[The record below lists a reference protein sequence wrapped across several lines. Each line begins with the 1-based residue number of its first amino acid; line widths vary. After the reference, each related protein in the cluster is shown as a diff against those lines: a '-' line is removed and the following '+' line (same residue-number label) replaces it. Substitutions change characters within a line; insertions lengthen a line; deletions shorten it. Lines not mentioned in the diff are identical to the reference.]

1 MGGIGLEPAAK
12 TVGKADIGPGALPK
26 APLSVR
32 TDPRLKAVV
41 NAWPHLSESVKA
53 AVMAMVEASKH
64 RVT

>member
-1 MGGIGLEPAAK
+1 VGGIGLEPAAK

-41 NAWPHLSESVKA
+41 DAWPDLPESLKTAIVER
-53 AVMAMVEASKH
+53 VEASKH